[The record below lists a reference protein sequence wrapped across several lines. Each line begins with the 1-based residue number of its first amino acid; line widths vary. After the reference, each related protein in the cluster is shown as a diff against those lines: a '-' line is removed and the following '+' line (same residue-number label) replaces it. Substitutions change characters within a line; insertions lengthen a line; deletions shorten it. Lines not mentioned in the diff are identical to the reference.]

1 MKIEVLSLFPEMFKA
16 PMNSSILGKAQEKG
30 VLSVHVTDFREYSEN
45 KHGHVDDYPFGG
57 GAGMLLQVGPIH
69 RALEALDERLVDHQL
84 PASEKPARVILMDPS
99 GETFT
104 QKKAEELAQE
114 DQLIFICGHYEGYD
128 ERIRQYVTDEIS
140 VGDFILTGGELG
152 AMVVIDATARLLDE
166 AVGNEAS
173 IESESFTTGLLEYPQ
188 YTLPRD
194 FIGMS
199 VPDVLISG
207 DHQKIADWKRKEA
220 LRRTYQRRP
229 DLLVN
234 RALTSEEEKW
244 LEEFRQEEQSKGE

>member
-30 VLSVHVTDFREYSEN
+30 VLSVHVTDFRECSEN

-84 PASEKPARVILMDPS
+84 SASEKPARVILMDPS

-188 YTLPRD
+188 YTRPRD
-194 FIGMS
+194 FMEMS

-234 RALTSEEEKW
+234 RALTSEEEEW

>member
-30 VLSVHVTDFREYSEN
+30 VLSVHVTDFRECSEN

-84 PASEKPARVILMDPS
+84 SASEKPARVILMDPS

-152 AMVVIDATARLLDE
+152 AMVVIDATVRLLDE

-188 YTLPRD
+188 YTRPRD
-194 FIGMS
+194 FMGMS

-234 RALTSEEEKW
+234 RALTSEEEEW